1 MPGYE
6 EVKARNLF
14 GLAIAHHRLGQID
27 AAGKALE
34 KANQLFQFARPTT
47 PGGAAHLFAPGEWIE
62 QNLLS
67 REAEALVH
75 GASSSTAGSAKD
87 R

>member
-1 MPGYE
+1 MPGGE
-6 EVKARNLF
+6 DLKARNYF
-14 GLAIAHHRLGQID
+14 GLAIIYHQLGRID
-27 AAGKALE
+27 AAKSALE
-34 KANQLFQFARPTT
+34 KAQQLFQFARPTT

-75 GASSSTAGSAKD
+75 GASSSTTGPAKD